1 MWASYIFLT
10 YFCFS
15 ENVGFIL
22 TATLS
27 CLFFS
32 LHSLTRCVNTPLI
45 FPSVIPTGKFT
56 PSSLSL
62 VKVVK
67 YQWRF
72 QNLHMIMSFTDLIFF
87 NGSHNFLSISW
98 NLLSSYYV
106 CMCSV
111 IHSCPTLC
119 DPMDYSPSGS
129 SVRGIFQARTL
140 EWVAISFSTS
150 IMYQELSYVLGC
162 QKWAEKPSPF
172 CHSAHSLGQCIRK
185 PVNN

>member
-1 MWASYIFLT
+1 MLDCSASSRHGGPLVYHLCLYLCVTITSISFFHIKQWRKVQPWITCLKPVGFFVCLFVFSYDGFFSFPFFFFLNLLHFGLENKNVWYLFLWNIIKPGIFLT

-45 FPSVIPTGKFT
+45 FPSVIPTGKLT

-72 QNLHMIMSFTDLIFF
+72 QNLHMIRSFTDLIFF
-87 NGSHNFLSISW
+87 NGFPD
-98 NLLSSYYV
+98 LL
-106 CMCSV
+106 
-111 IHSCPTLC
+111 
-119 DPMDYSPSGS
+119 
-129 SVRGIFQARTL
+129 
-140 EWVAISFSTS
+140 E
-150 IMYQELSYVLGC
+150 
-162 QKWAEKPSPF
+162 
-172 CHSAHSLGQCIRK
+172 
-185 PVNN
+185 